1 METTRILVVE
11 DDDAIARPLVD
22 MLGRQGFAVER
33 ASTGGEALDEFAHRE
48 VDLVLL
54 DLMLPD
60 MEGLDI
66 CRRIRA
72 TSDVPLIILTARGE
86 EVDRVVGLE
95 VGADDYVA
103 KPFSI
108 RELVARIRALLR
120 RSNRRTARHTISIGD
135 VVLDPSARVA
145 TIQDRSLDLTAKEFD
160 LLHYLM
166 QHAGDVVRREDIM
179 NDVWDA
185 HWFGPTKTLDVHV
198 SSLRKKLGDHPG
210 SPVYIRTVR
219 GVGLRFASAD
229 EFDAR
234 EVS

>member
-1 METTRILVVE
+1 METRILLVE
-11 DDDAIARPLVD
+11 DDDAIARPLMD

-33 ASTGGEALDEFAHRE
+33 AGTGAEALKEFDERE

-54 DLMLPD
+54 DLTLPD
-60 MEGLDI
+60 MDGLDI

-120 RSNRRTARHTISIGD
+120 RSNRRSPRRTIEIGD
-135 VVLDPSARVA
+135 IVIDPGARMA
-145 TIQDRSLDLTAKEFD
+145 TLGGKALVLTAKEFD
-160 LLHYLM
+160 LLYYLM
-166 QHAGDVVRREDIM
+166 DHAGEVVRREDIM
-179 NDVWDA
+179 NDVWDQ

-198 SSLRKKLGDHPG
+198 SSLRRKLNDHAD

-219 GVGLRFASAD
+219 GVGLRFAPAD
-229 EFDAR
+229 GLDVR

>member
-1 METTRILVVE
+1 METTILVVE

-22 MLGRQGFAVER
+22 MLGRQGFAVDL
-33 ASTGGEALDEFAHRE
+33 ADTGAEALDAFAKGD

-54 DLMLPD
+54 DLTLPD
-60 MEGLDI
+60 MDGLDV

-72 TSDVPLIILTARGE
+72 TSEVPLIILTARGE

-108 RELVARIRALLR
+108 RELIARIRALLR
-120 RSNRRTARHTISIGD
+120 RSKRSSLRRTIEIGGI
-135 VVLDPSARVA
+135 VIDPAARVV
-145 TIQDRSLDLTAKEFD
+145 TNQGEPLDLTAKEFD

-166 QHAGDVVRREDIM
+166 EHAGEVVRREDIM
-179 NDVWDA
+179 NDVWDQ

-198 SSLRKKLGDHPG
+198 SSLRRKLNDPAE

-219 GVGLRFASAD
+219 GVGLRFASAGGSD
-229 EFDAR
+229 VR

>member
-1 METTRILVVE
+1 METLILVVE

-22 MLGRQGFAVER
+22 MLGREGFAVER
-33 ASTGGEALDEFAHRE
+33 VSTGAEALDEFAQRDF
-48 VDLVLL
+48 DLVLL

-66 CRRIRA
+66 CRHIRA

-120 RSNRRTARHTISIGD
+120 RSRRRPPRHMIKIGD
-135 VVLDPSARVA
+135 VVLDPGARVA
-145 TIQDRSLDLTAKEFD
+145 THRGRILGLTAKEFD
-160 LLHYLM
+160 LLYYLM

-179 NDVWDA
+179 NDVWDP

-198 SSLRKKLGDHPG
+198 SSLRRKLGDHPE
-210 SPVYIRTVR
+210 SSVYIRTLR

-229 EFDAR
+229 ELDAR